1 MQQFSFEPKI
11 LLQKLKYNSTTGMSK
26 FEKYPFLEFLG
37 CFLFIFLTFPCLC
50 QLNFSS
56 SILLFKS

>member
-37 CFLFIFLTFPCLC
+37 CFFIYIFDFYMFVSVKLF
-50 QLNFSS
+50 QLY
-56 SILLFKS
+56 SII